1 MRTFSSKRKL
11 LTPNSWYVHDP
22 GNRFQVRSRSL
33 SFVPR
38 SAKGKESSVGLEDE
52 RARAVDIVDIVDTET
67 VDTDEAGRAVAVDVV
82 DTDGAVAVDVVDTD
96 GAVAVDTDEAG
107 RAVAVDNETVDTG
120 SDGAVAVDT
129 ETGRAVAVVKRALS
143 ASGGSD
149 HEDIA
154 MRLPPFAF
162 VTHFFMLDV

>member
-1 MRTFSSKRKL
+1 MER
-11 LTPNSWYVHDP
+11 
-22 GNRFQVRSRSL
+22 
-33 SFVPR
+33 
-38 SAKGKESSVGLEDE
+38 SVGLEDE
-52 RARAVDIVDIVDTET
+52 RAVDIVDIVDTET
-67 VDTDEAGRAVAVDVV
+67 VDTNEAGRAVAVDIV
-82 DTDGAVAVDVVDTD
+82 DTDG
-96 GAVAVDTDEAG
+96 
-107 RAVAVDNETVDTG
+107 AVAVDNETVDTG